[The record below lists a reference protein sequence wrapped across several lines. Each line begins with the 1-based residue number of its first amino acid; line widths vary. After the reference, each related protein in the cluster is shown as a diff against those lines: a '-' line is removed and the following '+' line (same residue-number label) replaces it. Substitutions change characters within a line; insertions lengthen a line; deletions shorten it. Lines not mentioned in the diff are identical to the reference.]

1 MQRKRRILP
10 TLDFLK
16 GFEAAARHLSFTK
29 AASELFVTQS
39 AVSRQIQSLEEQL
52 GVSLF
57 QRRPKDL
64 VLTEAGETLYR
75 AASEIL
81 RQVREAIERLDA
93 GSRPEAL
100 TVTCTVAFA
109 SLWLIPRLS
118 AFRQERPGADVRIA
132 ADNSLLDLERQRMD
146 VAIRF
151 CQPKL
156 APDHATRLFGEEI
169 FPVCAPALLRDRA
182 RPLKRPEDLRHHV
195 LLHLE
200 EPGGLQPWVNWITWL
215 EPLLALEVDTAGCSA
230 FQSVRSDDSGSGRWP
245 GRRARTLALDT
256 ALDQAG
262 QARRTLRSKDR
273 LTARLLC
280 VHIAR
285 RRGAAGGQRLR
296 RHGCCAKPN
305 ATSRP
310 AAVEVFFLGRR
321 QSRLWLT
328 R

>member
-1 MQRKRRILP
+1 MRMPRKHRMLP

-52 GVSLF
+52 GVVLF

-75 AASEIL
+75 TASEVL
-81 RQVREAIERLDA
+81 RQVREAMERLDA
-93 GSRPEAL
+93 ASRSEVL

-109 SLWLIPRLS
+109 SLWLIPRLT
-118 AFRQERPGADVRIA
+118 AFRQERPRADVRIA
-132 ADNSLLDLERQRMD
+132 ADNNLLDLDRQRMD

-151 CQPKL
+151 CTPKL

-169 FPVCAPALLRDRA
+169 FPVCAPALLRDRS

-200 EPGGLQPWVNWITWL
+200 DPGGPQPWANWITWL
-215 EPLLALEVDTAGCSA
+215 EPLPGLEVEA
-230 FQSVRSDDSGSGRWP
+230 SG
-245 GRRARTLALDT
+245 ALRFNQF
-256 ALDQAG
+256 DQMI
-262 QARRTLRSKDR
+262 Q
-273 LTARLLC
+273 
-280 VHIAR
+280 
-285 RRGAAGGQRLR
+285 
-296 RHGCCAKPN
+296 
-305 ATSRP
+305 
-310 AAVEVFFLGRR
+310 AAVEGQGIALGRSPLVQR
-321 QSRLWLT
+321 LIKQGKLVAPFRRRTVSPRAYYVFASRDAAERPEVGDFVSWLLREAKRDEQT
-328 R
+328 GAR

>member
-75 AASEIL
+75 AASEVL

-93 GSRPEAL
+93 GGRPEAL

-151 CQPKL
+151 SPPKL
-156 APDHATRLFGEEI
+156 VPDHAIRLFGEEI

-182 RPLKRPEDLRHHV
+182 RPLKRPEDLGHHV

-200 EPGGLQPWVNWITWL
+200 EPGGLQPWVNWTTWL
-215 EPLLALEVDTAGCSA
+215 EPLALEVDTAGA
-230 FQSVRSDDSGSGRWP
+230 LRFNQYDQMIQAAVDGQGVALGRSP
-245 GRRARTLALDT
+245 LLRRLIKQGKLVAPF
-256 ALDQAG
+256 
-262 QARRTLRSKDR
+262 DR
-273 LTARLLC
+273 KTVSPRAYYVFTARDAAERQEVSDFVAWL
-280 VHIAR
+280 VREAKRDEQASAR
-285 RRGAAGGQRLR
+285 
-296 RHGCCAKPN
+296 
-305 ATSRP
+305 
-310 AAVEVFFLGRR
+310 
-321 QSRLWLT
+321 
-328 R
+328 

>member
-75 AASEIL
+75 AASEVL

-93 GSRPEAL
+93 GGRPEAL

-118 AFRQERPGADVRIA
+118 AFRRSGRGPMCASPPTIACSTWSVSAWTWPFGFPHQAGPGSRDPAVWRGDLSGVRTRA
-132 ADNSLLDLERQRMD
+132 
-146 VAIRF
+146 
-151 CQPKL
+151 
-156 APDHATRLFGEEI
+156 ATRSRKAAEAAGGSG
-169 FPVCAPALLRDRA
+169 
-182 RPLKRPEDLRHHV
+182 HHV

-200 EPGGLQPWVNWITWL
+200 
-215 EPLLALEVDTAGCSA
+215 S
-230 FQSVRSDDSGSGRWP
+230 
-245 GRRARTLALDT
+245 
-256 ALDQAG
+256 
-262 QARRTLRSKDR
+262 
-273 LTARLLC
+273 
-280 VHIAR
+280 
-285 RRGAAGGQRLR
+285 
-296 RHGCCAKPN
+296 
-305 ATSRP
+305 P
-310 AAVEVFFLGRR
+310 AASGL
-321 QSRLWLT
+321 S
-328 R
+328 

>member
-93 GSRPEAL
+93 AGRPEAL

-156 APDHATRLFGEEI
+156 APEHATRLFGEEI
-169 FPVCAPALLRDRA
+169 FPVCAPALLRDRS

-215 EPLLALEVDTAGCSA
+215 EPLLALEVDTAGA
-230 FQSVRSDDSGSGRWP
+230 VRFNQYDQMIQAAVDGQGVALGRSPLIRRLIKQGKLVAPFDRKTVSPRAYYVFTSRDAAERQEVNDFVAWLLREAKRDEQTSGR
-245 GRRARTLALDT
+245 
-256 ALDQAG
+256 
-262 QARRTLRSKDR
+262 
-273 LTARLLC
+273 
-280 VHIAR
+280 
-285 RRGAAGGQRLR
+285 
-296 RHGCCAKPN
+296 
-305 ATSRP
+305 
-310 AAVEVFFLGRR
+310 
-321 QSRLWLT
+321 
-328 R
+328 

>member
-1 MQRKRRILP
+1 MQRKRRTLP

-52 GVSLF
+52 GVALF

-64 VLTEAGETLYR
+64 VLTEAGEMLYR
-75 AASEIL
+75 TASDIL
-81 RQVREAIERLDA
+81 RQAREAIERLDA
-93 GSRPEAL
+93 AGRPEAL

-151 CQPKL
+151 CRPKL

-169 FPVCAPALLRDRA
+169 FPVCSPALLRDRS

-200 EPGGLQPWVNWITWL
+200 EPGGLQPWVNWATWL
-215 EPLLALEVDTAGCSA
+215 EPLLALDIESAGALRFNQYDQMVQAAVDGQGVALGRSPLVRNLIKQGKLVAPFGRKTVSPRAYYVFTSRYAAERLEVSDFVSWLLREAKRDE
-230 FQSVRSDDSGSGRWP
+230 QSSGR
-245 GRRARTLALDT
+245 
-256 ALDQAG
+256 
-262 QARRTLRSKDR
+262 
-273 LTARLLC
+273 
-280 VHIAR
+280 
-285 RRGAAGGQRLR
+285 
-296 RHGCCAKPN
+296 
-305 ATSRP
+305 
-310 AAVEVFFLGRR
+310 
-321 QSRLWLT
+321 
-328 R
+328 

>member
-1 MQRKRRILP
+1 MRMPRKHASLP

-52 GVSLF
+52 GVVLF

-75 AASEIL
+75 TASDIL
-81 RQVREAIERLDA
+81 RQMREAMERLAAAD
-93 GSRPEAL
+93 RPKAL

-109 SLWLIPRLS
+109 SLWLIPRLA

-151 CQPKL
+151 CPPKL

-169 FPVCAPALLRDRA
+169 FPVCAPALLRDRSK
-182 RPLKRPEDLRHHV
+182 PLKKPEDLSCHV

-200 EPGGLQPWVNWITWL
+200 EPGGPQTWANWTTWL
-215 EPLLALEVDTAGCSA
+215 EPFAVEIESAGALRFNQYDQMIQAAVDGQGIALGRSPL
-230 FQSVRSDDSGSGRWP
+230 VRRLIKQGKLVAP
-245 GRRARTLALDT
+245 FGRRTVSPRAYFVFAARDAAAHSEVSDFVSWL
-256 ALDQAG
+256 
-262 QARRTLRSKDR
+262 LREAKRDEQTS
-273 LTARLLC
+273 
-280 VHIAR
+280 
-285 RRGAAGGQRLR
+285 GG
-296 RHGCCAKPN
+296 
-305 ATSRP
+305 
-310 AAVEVFFLGRR
+310 
-321 QSRLWLT
+321 
-328 R
+328 

>member
-93 GSRPEAL
+93 AGRPEAL

-109 SLWLIPRLS
+109 ALWLIPRLS

-156 APDHATRLFGEEI
+156 APEHATRLFGEEI
-169 FPVCAPALLRDRA
+169 FPVCAPALLRDRS

-215 EPLLALEVDTAGCSA
+215 EPLLGLEVDTAGA
-230 FQSVRSDDSGSGRWP
+230 VRFNQYDQMIQAAVDGQGVALGRSPLIRRLIKQGKLVAPFDRKTVSPRAYYVFTSRDAAERQEVSDFVAWLQREAKRDAQTSGR
-245 GRRARTLALDT
+245 
-256 ALDQAG
+256 
-262 QARRTLRSKDR
+262 
-273 LTARLLC
+273 
-280 VHIAR
+280 
-285 RRGAAGGQRLR
+285 
-296 RHGCCAKPN
+296 
-305 ATSRP
+305 
-310 AAVEVFFLGRR
+310 
-321 QSRLWLT
+321 
-328 R
+328 